1 MIGHTDA
8 RVESAMSPF
17 TERAAAAATMAIE
30 SEAKEEMNNR
40 DEMQIETIGN
50 RKKTQ
55 NKKDRKCFGLVR

>member
-1 MIGHTDA
+1 
-8 RVESAMSPF
+8 MSPF
-17 TERAAAAATMAIE
+17 TERAAAAAAAATMAIE